1 MRVNTK
7 HTLLILLTA
16 ITCGTIFYIVQL
28 LYTSSV
34 NKRSSRIY
42 EQSLVASINQYEYL
56 PALIAED
63 ESLRQV
69 VLEPTTNHLA
79 ASQKLDFIAKRSG
92 AEVVYLMDNSGT
104 VKASSN
110 YGTENDGFLHHNY
123 SFRPYFS
130 RALSEKRRQ
139 FYYAKGATTGIPG
152 FFISSPILHDNIA
165 IGVAVVKLNLSHWE
179 QKWSKSTENI
189 VVADKNNIIILS
201 SNDQWRY
208 RSIGE
213 LPLNTLEEI
222 NIQQQFPGK
231 DHSSLYSKFL
241 TFNLSKDNNKNFW
254 VVDNQLYLVNHFD
267 ILQTQ
272 WRLYYLVD
280 HDGVL
285 RSALVVCLVVFI
297 LLFLAQLN
305 VKNKK
310 HILESKNKNRL
321 LEIKRRKEQQTVMDN
336 IHIGVILFSKS
347 GALLSTNKHAKHLL
361 FENKSGVN
369 ASSVAVENTH
379 VSQLINIEDKD
390 FDDILLQDIASPAYH
405 ETTTISRNQ
414 QSIPVMFAI
423 SKVRTMDKEVYL
435 MTIVNITRRKIAE
448 NELINMNSE
457 LEHLVENRTE
467 ELQIAQ
473 KKLIQKNKTLAL
485 GNMAATIV
493 HELSQ
498 PLTAMKSSIAAI
510 DAKIKN
516 SDWVGANE
524 SIARLAPLSNKMHD
538 VIKLL
543 KFFSYQDRYSYTTI
557 NLVDTINKT
566 LNTFKDI
573 LTEKDINLAITNDIN
588 ELLISANPLKI
599 DLVLSNIIQNAIDA
613 LEDIPNPELSI
624 DMRSASGWVILT
636 IKDNAAGVDHEVKEK
651 MFSPYFTTK
660 EVGKG
665 LGLGLAISYEI
676 IQEYGGSIRV
686 EDIINDVAEQ
696 QVGRLASTRLKQQGA
711 QFIISLPLKQ
721 TLDLVSSH

>member
-1 MRVNTK
+1 
-7 HTLLILLTA
+7 
-16 ITCGTIFYIVQL
+16 
-28 LYTSSV
+28 
-34 NKRSSRIY
+34 
-42 EQSLVASINQYEYL
+42 
-56 PALIAED
+56 
-63 ESLRQV
+63 
-69 VLEPTTNHLA
+69 
-79 ASQKLDFIAKRSG
+79 
-92 AEVVYLMDNSGT
+92 
-104 VKASSN
+104 
-110 YGTENDGFLHHNY
+110 
-123 SFRPYFS
+123 
-130 RALSEKRRQ
+130 
-139 FYYAKGATTGIPG
+139 
-152 FFISSPILHDNIA
+152 
-165 IGVAVVKLNLSHWE
+165 
-179 QKWSKSTENI
+179 
-189 VVADKNNIIILS
+189 
-201 SNDQWRY
+201 
-208 RSIGE
+208 
-213 LPLNTLEEI
+213 
-222 NIQQQFPGK
+222 
-231 DHSSLYSKFL
+231 
-241 TFNLSKDNNKNFW
+241 
-254 VVDNQLYLVNHFD
+254 
-267 ILQTQ
+267 
-272 WRLYYLVD
+272 
-280 HDGVL
+280 
-285 RSALVVCLVVFI
+285 
-297 LLFLAQLN
+297 
-305 VKNKK
+305 
-310 HILESKNKNRL
+310 
-321 LEIKRRKEQQTVMDN
+321 
-336 IHIGVILFSKS
+336 
-347 GALLSTNKHAKHLL
+347 
-361 FENKSGVN
+361 
-369 ASSVAVENTH
+369 
-379 VSQLINIEDKD
+379 
-390 FDDILLQDIASPAYH
+390 
-405 ETTTISRNQ
+405 
-414 QSIPVMFAI
+414 
-423 SKVRTMDKEVYL
+423 
-435 MTIVNITRRKIAE
+435 
-448 NELINMNSE
+448 MNSE

-543 KFFSYQDRYSYTTI
+543 KFFSYQDKYSYTTI
-557 NLVDTINKT
+557 NLVNTINKT

-624 DMRSASGWVILT
+624 DMRSANGWVILT
-636 IKDNAAGVDHEVKEK
+636 IKDNAAGVDHEIKEK

-696 QVGRLASTRLKQQGA
+696 PVGRLASTRLKQQGA